1 MKRRQNFEGRAAVS
15 QAQEEENQ
23 NMHFYSG
30 IKRADRQATLQNRKR
45 EARISSGYGEVQVL
59 SWTEQP
65 QEGIQEPAQ
74 IKPLRPNFIK
84 TLNFFK

>member
-30 IKRADRQATLQNRKR
+30 IKRANRQATLQNRER
-45 EARISSGYGEVQVL
+45 QARISSGYGEV
-59 SWTEQP
+59 
-65 QEGIQEPAQ
+65 
-74 IKPLRPNFIK
+74 
-84 TLNFFK
+84 